1 MTQKKESQ
9 DIKAGQGRHL
19 QESESTDDLLTVPEA
34 ARRLRHSTKWV
45 RQRVKSGDLHAFK
58 LDGENGRILV
68 PEASIAHF
76 LQRHVASERTE

>member
-1 MTQKKESQ
+1 MNENKELQ
-9 DIKAGQGRHL
+9 DIPAGQGRQL
-19 QESESTDDLLTVPEA
+19 RESKADDLLTVPEA

-45 RQRVKSGDLHAFK
+45 RQRVKSGDLHAYK

-76 LQRHVASERTE
+76 LQKHVASERTE

>member
-1 MTQKKESQ
+1 MNENKELQ
-9 DIKAGQGRHL
+9 DISSGQGRQL
-19 QESESTDDLLTVPEA
+19 KESETDDLLTVPEA

-45 RQRVKSGDLHAFK
+45 RQRVKSGDLHAYK